1 MKSFLCIVL
10 LSLLFFSASE
20 AQSFFP
26 TIKGKV
32 IDKNSHTRIP
42 RAYIWNESRRA
53 GYFADTTGS
62 FLIYGSVGDT
72 IMFSSLGY
80 EAVVVKPFLQDADLE
95 VRLNPRVYSIPEVL
109 VSKHKDYKKFKQEF
123 MEYKVE
129 IPDMIAGFPT
139 FHDKSAP
146 GSEGDKYRNNL
157 LSMLGS
163 PISALYYNF
172 SKTERSKLKVR
183 ELQNFKGETR
193 SFNNWN
199 TRENLARYTKLKGDT
214 LDRFIL
220 FCKISPESMK
230 LYYNEYD
237 YYEFIRIK
245 LEAFYRTDSVM
256 MKKDKPDSSALVKKS
271 ENYTAYHAQNE
282 NSRITSYPAACNII
296 AFYYSNKT
304 ERTIVPIP
312 PLTPATGEALIT
324 NLQVTP
330 VALSTCFANFSALE
344 RSSLLV

>member
-1 MKSFLCIVL
+1 MKSFLLAFFICL
-10 LSLLFFSASE
+10 LTIATGQ

-26 TIKGKV
+26 TIKGQV
-32 IDKNSHTRIP
+32 IDKSSHARIP
-42 RAYIWNESRRA
+42 RAYIWNESRRT
-53 GYFADTTGS
+53 GYFADTTGN
-62 FLIYGSVGDT
+62 FFIYGSVGDT

-80 EAVVVKPFLQDADLE
+80 EAVVIKPVSQDANIE
-95 VRLNPRVYSIPEVL
+95 VRLAPRVYSIPEVL
-109 VSKHKDYKKFKQEF
+109 ISKHKDYKKFKQEF
-123 MEYKVE
+123 MEHNVDVPE
-129 IPDMIAGFPT
+129 MIAGFQT
-139 FHDKSAP
+139 FHDKAAP
-146 GSEGDKYRNNL
+146 GAEGDKYRNNV

-199 TRENLARYTKLKGDT
+199 TRENLARFTKLKGDT
-214 LDRFIL
+214 LDRFVL
-220 FCKISPESMK
+220 FCQISPESMK
-230 LYYNEYD
+230 QFYNEYD
-237 YYEFIRIK
+237 YYEFIRTK
-245 LEAFYRTDSVM
+245 LEAFYRTDSILL
-256 MKKDKPDSSALVKKS
+256 KREKPDSSAFVRKAG
-271 ENYTAYHAQNE
+271 NYTAYQIENK
-282 NSRITSYPAACNII
+282 NSRMSYPAANNIV

-324 NLQVTP
+324 NRQDIP
-330 VALSTCFANFSALE
+330 VANSTCLANFSALE